1 MVRYSIELGLEIR
14 HLLDREVATSKLMVD
29 PVLDRSGRYVANAV
43 SQVTDE
49 VECLM
54 LSFSH
59 VVPFC
64 VATGY
69 AGGLSVRIPP
79 PWSWVM
85 GSEDSIV
92 HRVELLV
99 LVSVDLFFD

>member
-1 MVRYSIELGLEIR
+1 MIRDPIEFRLEIR
-14 HLLDREVATSKLMVD
+14 HLLDGEVATSKLMMNS
-29 PVLDRSGRYVANAV
+29 VLDRSSCNVANAV

-69 AGGLSVRIPP
+69 SVGLSVRIPP

-85 GSEDSIV
+85 GNGDLGV
-92 HRVELLV
+92 HRVEPIIV
-99 LVSVDLFFD
+99 VSVDLFFD